1 MRGRYFTEPMEDEGQ
16 VFYGTYRGRG
26 AGTLRN
32 LPRTRGRYST
42 EPTEDEGQV
51 LCVDDV
57 LELGDED
64 LPGQLEHGLVLQVRH
79 PAADALR
86 QTIVLSVRRK

>member
-1 MRGRYFTEPMEDEGQ
+1 MYS
-16 VFYGTYRGRG
+16 V
-26 AGTLRN
+26 TLRTHT
-32 LPRTRGRYST
+32 RTKGRYSM
-42 EPTEDEGQV
+42 EPTEDKGQV

-64 LPGQLEHGLVLQVRH
+64 LPSQLKHGLVLQVRH